1 MLRRYIAGLS
11 SKCHERRFSVVLTK
25 NIMQPR
31 GMSWRAEKNGKNA
44 DRHSLKCSPLE
55 GFIKPRKFAETS
67 TQLRGF
73 EECHGKSFSISNR
86 ASLKFLAFA
95 ASDSS
100 KSSSKIAYPERNGMW
115 KTLMVTV

>member
-1 MLRRYIAGLS
+1 MASGKEWKKRRQAQF
-11 SKCHERRFSVVLTK
+11 KVFT
-25 NIMQPR
+25 
-31 GMSWRAEKNGKNA
+31 A
-44 DRHSLKCSPLE
+44 E
-55 GFIKPRKFAETS
+55 GFITPRKFAETS

-95 ASDSS
+95 ASDSP

-115 KTLMVTV
+115 KTLMVTVQSVNCWRALSLDIKLLKALLNCPV